1 MNRKDMTQPKNIQF
15 TRLIKAGGRLREFNF
30 RKSQGLNNALF
41 SIDVVSDNSDRHYLL
56 YSLVNGTWILE
67 TKRVIPWIEEVLP
80 QVEEAIRDYR

>member
-1 MNRKDMTQPKNIQF
+1 MTQPKNIQF

-56 YSLVNGTWILE
+56 YSLVNDTWILE
-67 TKRVIPWIEEVLP
+67 TKKIIPWIEEVLP
-80 QVEEAIRDYR
+80 QVEEAIRDIR

>member
-1 MNRKDMTQPKNIQF
+1 MTQPKNIQF

-56 YSLVNGTWILE
+56 FSQVNGTWILE
-67 TKRVIPWIEEVLP
+67 TKKMIPWIEEVLP
-80 QVEEAIRDYR
+80 QIEEAIRDFR

>member
-41 SIDVVSDNSDRHYLL
+41 SIDVVNDNSDRHYLL

>member
-1 MNRKDMTQPKNIQF
+1 MTQPKNIQF

-56 YSLVNGTWILE
+56 YSLVNGTWVLE
-67 TKRVIPWIEEVLP
+67 TKRMIPWIEEVLP
-80 QVEEAIRDYR
+80 QVEEAIRDFR